1 MELVTFIN
9 HSAKHRK
16 LSSQDLDTIN
26 SHVSKVPRRNRPPG
40 APKPSERVEHPPFS
54 RNVVPA
60 RLQKRATYSWPTSI
74 RGKLV
79 SRFPAAEP
87 KQLLQDSESN
97 FSKAAQNRTPVDE
110 EIPRGGSGQ
119 TWSKSVFNSVPLNV
133 LGSLPTGLD
142 AREIGLFLYSTRY
155 HLRLCRSPS

>member
-9 HSAKHRK
+9 HTAKHRK

-26 SHVSKVPRRNRPPG
+26 SHISKVPRRTRPPG
-40 APKPSERVEHPPFS
+40 ASKPSEPVEHPPFA

-60 RLQKRATYSWPTSI
+60 RLQKRATYSWPTPI
-74 RGKLV
+74 RGKLITK
-79 SRFPAAEP
+79 FPVAEP
-87 KQLLQDSESN
+87 RQLEQDSESN
-97 FSKAAQNRTPVDE
+97 FSKAAQNRTPVDAE
-110 EIPRGGSGQ
+110 DRFGQ
-119 TWSKSVFNSVPLNV
+119 TRSESVFNSVPLNM

-142 AREIGLFLYSTRY
+142 AREMGLFLYSTRY

>member
-26 SHVSKVPRRNRPPG
+26 SHISKAPRRNRPPG
-40 APKPSERVEHPPFS
+40 APKPSEPIEHPPLA

-60 RLQKRATYSWPTSI
+60 RPQKRATYSWPTPM
-74 RGKLV
+74 RGKLIT
-79 SRFPAAEP
+79 RFPVSKP
-87 KQLLQDSESN
+87 KQLEQDSESK
-97 FSKAAQNRTPVDE
+97 FSKAAQNRTPVDAE
-110 EIPRGGSGQ
+110 EPPSRFGQ
-119 TWSKSVFNSVPLNV
+119 TWSESVFNSVPLNM

-155 HLRLCRSPS
+155 HPCLCRSLS